1 MQLVVEELGKKRDMG
16 GGVKEQEER
25 ERSFEGVDMTKLQ
38 CLKGQSELYYCLQ
51 LVYIILFLSIS
62 IHCRFEFSN
71 K

>member
-1 MQLVVEELGKKRDMG
+1 MKLVVEELGKGRDMG
-16 GGVKEQEER
+16 GGVKDQEDR
-25 ERSFEGVDMTKLQ
+25 ERSFGGVVMTKLQ

-62 IHCRFEFSN
+62 IHSRFEFFN